1 MHSGVAC
8 RAKRNQVL
16 LRIIAGLAA
25 KLFVVNLK
33 VGHRAATLG
42 ISSQRDIAPGNPDCR
57 TARDRAAG
65 EAASVGPESRH
76 FLAGP
81 KATSA
86 VRDEVGFWNCSVQSR
101 KNASVFTGE
110 LHQMAVR
117 RLLWGL
123 NPGRK
128 MRNIVII
135 QDKCKW

>member
-16 LRIIAGLAA
+16 LRTIAGLAA

-42 ISSQRDIAPGNPDCR
+42 ISSRRDIAPGNPDCR

-76 FLAGP
+76 FIAGP
-81 KATSA
+81 KAT
-86 VRDEVGFWNCSVQSR
+86 Q
-101 KNASVFTGE
+101 
-110 LHQMAVR
+110 
-117 RLLWGL
+117 LLGM
-123 NPGRK
+123 K
-128 MRNIVII
+128 
-135 QDKCKW
+135 